1 MKIKSQKAEP
11 SQNNNSS
18 YFLLNPGSPAEIK
31 DSYIKLRT
39 NLMFC
44 TKKDSEESCKVFAV
58 SAANKAEGKSVTAA
72 NIAISFAMLGKKTI
86 LIDADMR
93 SSSQRKLWKNRSQA
107 GLCDFLAKVMPL
119 EIYSVD
125 EIPLSIVF
133 TGTLP
138 YNPAE
143 LVSTKKMKDFVKEC
157 AEHYEY
163 VIIDTP
169 SFNAYADAQIISTY
183 VDGVILVSKS
193 GSTPAKDLNEAIDTL
208 YHSNGNLSGII
219 INNIKEKSSS
229 FFSLKNMKFEYNR

>member
-1 MKIKSQKAEP
+1 MKIKTKKAEA
-11 SQNNNSS
+11 SQNNNFSN
-18 YFLLNPGSPAEIK
+18 FLLNPGSSSEIK

-44 TKKDSEESCKVFAV
+44 KKKGSEESCKVFAV
-58 SAANKAEGKSVTAA
+58 SAANKAEGKSITAA

-119 EIYSVD
+119 EIYSVED
-125 EIPLSIVF
+125 LPLSIVF

-143 LVSTKKMKDFVKEC
+143 LVSSKKMMDFVKEC
-157 AEHYEY
+157 SEHYDY

-169 SFNAYADAQIISTY
+169 ALNAYADAQIVSTY

-193 GSTPAKDLNEAIDTL
+193 GVTSSKDLNEAIETL
-208 YHSNGNLSGII
+208 EHSNGNLCGIVV
-219 INNIKEKSSS
+219 NNIKDKKTS
-229 FFSLKNMKFEYNR
+229 FFNFNKVKIG

>member
-1 MKIKSQKAEP
+1 MKIKTQKAKA
-11 SQNNNSS
+11 SQNNNFSN
-18 YFLLNPGSPAEIK
+18 FLLNPGSSSEIK

-39 NLMFC
+39 NLMFS
-44 TKKDSEESCKVFAV
+44 TKKGSEESCKVFAV
-58 SAANKAEGKSVTAA
+58 SAANKAEGKSITAA

-119 EIYSVD
+119 EIYSVED
-125 EIPLSIVF
+125 LPLSIVF

-143 LVSTKKMKDFVKEC
+143 LVSSKKMTDFVKEC
-157 AEHYEY
+157 SEHYDY

-169 SFNAYADAQIISTY
+169 ALNAYADAQIVSTY

-193 GSTPAKDLNEAIDTL
+193 GVTSSKDLNEAIETL
-208 YHSNGNLSGII
+208 EHSNGNLCGIVV
-219 INNIKEKSSS
+219 NNIKDKKTS
-229 FFSLKNMKFEYNR
+229 FFNFNNVKIG

>member
-1 MKIKSQKAEP
+1 MKIKTQKAET
-11 SQNNNSS
+11 SQNNNFSN
-18 YFLLNPGSPAEIK
+18 FLLNPGSSSEIK

-44 TKKDSEESCKVFAV
+44 TKKGSEESCKVFAV
-58 SAANKAEGKSVTAA
+58 SAANKAEGKSITAA

-93 SSSQRKLWKNRSQA
+93 STSQRKLWKNRSQA

-119 EIYSVD
+119 EIYSVED
-125 EIPLSIVF
+125 LPLSIVF

-143 LVSTKKMKDFVKEC
+143 LVSSKKMTDFVKEC
-157 AEHYEY
+157 SEHYDY

-169 SFNAYADAQIISTY
+169 ALNAYADAQIVSTY

-193 GSTPAKDLNEAIDTL
+193 GVTSSKDLKEAVETL
-208 YHSNGNLSGII
+208 EHSNGNLCGIVV
-219 INNIKEKSSS
+219 NNIKDKKTS
-229 FFSLKNMKFEYNR
+229 FFNFNRAKIG

>member
-1 MKIKSQKAEP
+1 MKIKTKKAEA
-11 SQNNNSS
+11 SQNNNFSN
-18 YFLLNPGSPAEIK
+18 FLLNPGSSSEIK

-44 TKKDSEESCKVFAV
+44 TKKGSEESCKVFAV
-58 SAANKAEGKSVTAA
+58 SAANKAEGKSITAA
-72 NIAISFAMLGKKTI
+72 NIAISFAMLGKKTM

-119 EIYSVD
+119 EIYSVED
-125 EIPLSIVF
+125 LPLSIVF

-143 LVSTKKMKDFVKEC
+143 LVSSKKMTDFVKEC
-157 AEHYEY
+157 SEHYDY

-169 SFNAYADAQIISTY
+169 ALNAYADAQIVSTY
-183 VDGVILVSKS
+183 VDGVILVS
-193 GSTPAKDLNEAIDTL
+193 
-208 YHSNGNLSGII
+208 
-219 INNIKEKSSS
+219 
-229 FFSLKNMKFEYNR
+229 

>member
-1 MKIKSQKAEP
+1 MKIKTKKAEA
-11 SQNNNSS
+11 SQNNNFSN
-18 YFLLNPGSPAEIK
+18 FLLNPGSSSEIK

-44 TKKDSEESCKVFAV
+44 TKKGSEESCKVFAI

-119 EIYSVD
+119 EIYSVED
-125 EIPLSIVF
+125 LPLSIVF

-143 LVSTKKMKDFVKEC
+143 LVSSKKMTDFVKEC
-157 AEHYEY
+157 SEHYDY

-169 SFNAYADAQIISTY
+169 SLNAYADAQIVSTY

-193 GSTPAKDLNEAIDTL
+193 GVTSSKDLNEAIETL
-208 YHSNGNLSGII
+208 EHSNGNLCGIVV
-219 INNIKEKSSS
+219 NNIKDKKTS
-229 FFSLKNMKFEYNR
+229 FFNFNRAKIG

>member
-1 MKIKSQKAEP
+1 MKIKTKKAEA
-11 SQNNNSS
+11 SQNNNFSN
-18 YFLLNPGSPAEIK
+18 FLLNPGSSSEIK

-44 TKKDSEESCKVFAV
+44 TKKGSEESCKVFAV
-58 SAANKAEGKSVTAA
+58 SAANKAEGKSITAA

-107 GLCDFLAKVMPL
+107 GLCDL
-119 EIYSVD
+119 
-125 EIPLSIVF
+125 PLSIVF

-143 LVSTKKMKDFVKEC
+143 LVSSKKMTDFVKEC
-157 AEHYEY
+157 SEHYDY

-169 SFNAYADAQIISTY
+169 ALNAYADAQIVSTY

-193 GSTPAKDLNEAIDTL
+193 GVTSSKDLNEAIDTL
-208 YHSNGNLSGII
+208 EHSNGNLCGIVV
-219 INNIKEKSSS
+219 NNIKDKKTS
-229 FFSLKNMKFEYNR
+229 FFNFNKVKIG

>member
-1 MKIKSQKAEP
+1 MKIKTKKAEA
-11 SQNNNSS
+11 SQNNNFSN
-18 YFLLNPGSPAEIK
+18 FLLNPGSSSEIK

-44 TKKDSEESCKVFAV
+44 TKKGSEESCKVFAV
-58 SAANKAEGKSVTAA
+58 SAANKAEGKSITAA
-72 NIAISFAMLGKKTI
+72 NIAISFAMLGKKTM

-119 EIYSVD
+119 EIYSVED
-125 EIPLSIVF
+125 LPLSIVF

-143 LVSTKKMKDFVKEC
+143 LVSSKKMTDFVKEC
-157 AEHYEY
+157 SERYDY

-169 SFNAYADAQIISTY
+169 ALNAYADAQIVSTY

-193 GSTPAKDLNEAIDTL
+193 GVTSSKDLNEAIETL
-208 YHSNGNLSGII
+208 EHSNGNLCGIVV
-219 INNIKEKSSS
+219 NNIKDKKTS
-229 FFSLKNMKFEYNR
+229 FFNFNKVKIG

>member
-1 MKIKSQKAEP
+1 MKIKTKKAEA
-11 SQNNNSS
+11 SQNNNFSN
-18 YFLLNPGSPAEIK
+18 FLLNPGSSSEIK

-44 TKKDSEESCKVFAV
+44 TKKGSEESCQVFAV
-58 SAANKAEGKSVTAA
+58 SAANKAEGKSITAA

-119 EIYSVD
+119 EIYSVED
-125 EIPLSIVF
+125 LPLSIVF

-143 LVSTKKMKDFVKEC
+143 LVSSKQMTDFVKEC
-157 AEHYEY
+157 SEHYDY

-169 SFNAYADAQIISTY
+169 ALNAYADAQIVSTY

-193 GSTPAKDLNEAIDTL
+193 GVTSSKDLNEANDTL
-208 YHSNGNLSGII
+208 VHSNGNLCGIVV
-219 INNIKEKSSS
+219 NNIKDKKTS
-229 FFSLKNMKFEYNR
+229 FFNFNKVKIG

>member
-1 MKIKSQKAEP
+1 MKIKTKKAEA
-11 SQNNNSS
+11 SQNNNFSN
-18 YFLLNPGSPAEIK
+18 FLLNPGSSSEIK

-44 TKKDSEESCKVFAV
+44 TKKGSEESCKVFAV
-58 SAANKAEGKSVTAA
+58 SAANKAEGKSITAA
-72 NIAISFAMLGKKTI
+72 NIAISFAMLGKKTM

-119 EIYSVD
+119 EIYSVED
-125 EIPLSIVF
+125 LPLSIVF

-143 LVSTKKMKDFVKEC
+143 LVSSKKMTDFVKEC
-157 AEHYEY
+157 SEHYDY

-169 SFNAYADAQIISTY
+169 ALNAYADAQIVSTY

-193 GSTPAKDLNEAIDTL
+193 GVTSSKDLNEAVETL
-208 YHSNGNLSGII
+208 EHSIGNLCGIVV
-219 INNIKEKSSS
+219 NNIKDKKTSI
-229 FFSLKNMKFEYNR
+229 FNFNNVKIG

>member
-1 MKIKSQKAEP
+1 MKIKKIKFNK
-11 SQNNNSS
+11 SQNSNNANL
-18 YFLLNPGSPAEIK
+18 LLNQGSPSEVK

-44 TKKDSEESCKVFAV
+44 TKKDSEESCRVFAV
-58 SAANKAEGKSVTAA
+58 SGAGKSEGKSVTAA

-107 GLCDFLAKVMPL
+107 GLCDFLAKIMPL
-119 EIYSVD
+119 EIYSVED
-125 EIPLSIVF
+125 LPLSVVF

-143 LVSTKKMKDFVKEC
+143 LVSSGKMAEFINEC
-157 AEHYEY
+157 SEHYDY

-169 SFNAYADAQIISTY
+169 PVNAYADTQIISTY
-183 VDGVILVSKS
+183 VDGIVLVSRS
-193 GSTPAKDLNEAIDTL
+193 AVTSSKDLNDAIETL
-208 YHSNGNLSGII
+208 EHSNGNLCGVVL
-219 INNIKEKSSS
+219 NNIKEKKAS
-229 FFSLKNMKFEYNR
+229 FFSLKNINFGYSR

>member
-1 MKIKSQKAEP
+1 MKIKTKKAEA
-11 SQNNNSS
+11 SQNNNFSN
-18 YFLLNPGSPAEIK
+18 FLLNPGSSSEIK

-44 TKKDSEESCKVFAV
+44 TKKGSEESCKVFAV
-58 SAANKAEGKSVTAA
+58 SAANKAEGKSITAA

-119 EIYSVD
+119 EIYSVED
-125 EIPLSIVF
+125 LPLSIVF

-143 LVSTKKMKDFVKEC
+143 LVSSKKMTDFVKEC
-157 AEHYEY
+157 SEHYDY

-169 SFNAYADAQIISTY
+169 ALNAYVDAQIVSTY

-193 GSTPAKDLNEAIDTL
+193 GVTSSKDLNEAVETL
-208 YHSNGNLSGII
+208 EHSNGNLCGIVV
-219 INNIKEKSSS
+219 NNIKDKKTSI
-229 FFSLKNMKFEYNR
+229 FNFNNVKIG

>member
-1 MKIKSQKAEP
+1 MKIKTKKAEA
-11 SQNNNSS
+11 SQNNNFSN
-18 YFLLNPGSPAEIK
+18 FLLNPGSSSEIK

-44 TKKDSEESCKVFAV
+44 TKKGSEESCKVFAV
-58 SAANKAEGKSVTAA
+58 SAANKAEGKSITAA

-119 EIYSVD
+119 EIYSVED
-125 EIPLSIVF
+125 LPLSIVF

-143 LVSTKKMKDFVKEC
+143 LVSSKKMTDFVKEC
-157 AEHYEY
+157 SEHYDY
-163 VIIDTP
+163 AIIDTP
-169 SFNAYADAQIISTY
+169 ALNAYADAQIVSTY

-193 GSTPAKDLNEAIDTL
+193 GVTSSKDLNEAIETL
-208 YHSNGNLSGII
+208 EHSNGNLCGIVV
-219 INNIKEKSSS
+219 NNIKDKKTS
-229 FFSLKNMKFEYNR
+229 FFNLNKVKIG

>member
-1 MKIKSQKAEP
+1 MKIKTKKAEAF
-11 SQNNNSS
+11 QNNNFSN
-18 YFLLNPGSPAEIK
+18 FLLNPSSSSEIK

-44 TKKDSEESCKVFAV
+44 TKKGSEESCKVFAV
-58 SAANKAEGKSVTAA
+58 SAANKAEGKSITAA

-119 EIYSVD
+119 EIYSVED
-125 EIPLSIVF
+125 LPLSIVF

-143 LVSTKKMKDFVKEC
+143 LVSSKKMTDFVKEC
-157 AEHYEY
+157 SEHYDY

-169 SFNAYADAQIISTY
+169 ALNAYADAQIVSTY

-193 GSTPAKDLNEAIDTL
+193 GVTSSKDLNEAVETL
-208 YHSNGNLSGII
+208 EHSNGNLCGIVV
-219 INNIKEKSSS
+219 NNIKDKKTSI
-229 FFSLKNMKFEYNR
+229 FNFNNVKIG

>member
-1 MKIKSQKAEP
+1 MKIKTKKAEA
-11 SQNNNSS
+11 SQNNNFSN
-18 YFLLNPGSPAEIK
+18 FLLNPSSSSEIK

-44 TKKDSEESCKVFAV
+44 TKKGSEESCKVFAV
-58 SAANKAEGKSVTAA
+58 SAANKAEGKSITAA
-72 NIAISFAMLGKKTI
+72 NIAISFAMLGKKTM

-119 EIYSVD
+119 EIYSVED
-125 EIPLSIVF
+125 LPLSIVF

-143 LVSTKKMKDFVKEC
+143 LVSSKKMTDFVKEC
-157 AEHYEY
+157 SEHYDY

-169 SFNAYADAQIISTY
+169 ALNAYADAQIVSTY

-193 GSTPAKDLNEAIDTL
+193 GVTSSKDLNEAIETL
-208 YHSNGNLSGII
+208 DHSNGNLCGIVV
-219 INNIKEKSSS
+219 NNIKDKKTS
-229 FFSLKNMKFEYNR
+229 FFNFNKVKIG

>member
-1 MKIKSQKAEP
+1 MKIKTQRTEA
-11 SQNNNSS
+11 SQNNNFSN
-18 YFLLNPGSPAEIK
+18 FLLNPGSSSEIK

-44 TKKDSEESCKVFAV
+44 TKKSSEESCKVFAV
-58 SAANKAEGKSVTAA
+58 SAANKAEGKSITAA

-119 EIYSVD
+119 EIYSVED
-125 EIPLSIVF
+125 LPLSIVF
-133 TGTLP
+133 TGTRP

-143 LVSTKKMKDFVKEC
+143 LVSSKKMTDFVKEC
-157 AEHYEY
+157 SEHYDY

-169 SFNAYADAQIISTY
+169 ALNAYADAQIVSTY

-193 GSTPAKDLNEAIDTL
+193 GVTSSKDLNEAVETL
-208 YHSNGNLSGII
+208 EHSNGNLCGIVV
-219 INNIKEKSSS
+219 NNIKDKKTS
-229 FFSLKNMKFEYNR
+229 FFNFNKVKIG